1 MGLGL
6 VTRLRGWIEIGMRM
20 RFLGWKEMIWQ
31 GWRAAG
37 VDGEIGSGWGVG
49 WVEDRIGWI
58 CDGSR

>member
-20 RFLGWKEMIWQ
+20 RFLGWNEMIWQ

-37 VDGEIGSGWGVG
+37 VDGEIGSGWGG
-49 WVEDRIGWI
+49 GM
-58 CDGSR
+58 G